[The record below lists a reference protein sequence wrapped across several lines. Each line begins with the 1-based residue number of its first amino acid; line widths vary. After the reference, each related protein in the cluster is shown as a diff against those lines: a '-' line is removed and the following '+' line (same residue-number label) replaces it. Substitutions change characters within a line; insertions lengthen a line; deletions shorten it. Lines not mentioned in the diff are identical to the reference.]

1 MKSTKM
7 GGKKEI
13 PLCTLLV
20 LKNYSNKNKLLTQ
33 AEIINHLEN
42 DYDIFA
48 ERKSISSAI
57 DILETN
63 GFPVRKLD
71 KGSYYEGIFTD
82 GELKLLVDSILFS
95 KNISKEESKILID
108 KLKNEGGESFSK
120 MVKSIHC
127 LDTIKH
133 SNQTDFFDKIELLA
147 IAIEEQ
153 KQVSFSYRNL
163 DRNTQVF
170 DKHFNTDIVVNPY
183 QLVCVNGFYYL
194 LGLRGKSDEISHYRV
209 DRIFDLKTTEN
220 VSDISLKHLVSDKN
234 LGKYLDSHPYMED
247 GAVIDVE
254 VRFANRFLEYMEDFF
269 GESLKI
275 KQRENIEKGIFDNIA
290 TISVTKYEIIQWAL
304 LNPDKATIISPQKIR
319 DVISMQSQLL
329 YEKYNSTKEDIYGAN
344 LRSAQRSGELVLDD
358 ISLIGKVDYKAQGIK
373 SKDFWLKDVRK
384 VKIRKVETINF
395 DFLKDYKYCN
405 EIWLTSVDVDDLSVL
420 KELPYLE
427 RIEIVNT
434 GLKTLDFLRECKN
447 IRAVALYGNEIDDFS
462 PLYDI
467 PHLEYLEFPNYEK
480 MLIDIKKLKTKNPN
494 IKINFV
500 EKPYEIGKL
509 TQEMIFNLNANWSIN
524 AKSNLFFTIKRDSE
538 EEKTYFSYPYPANIM
553 FDIFGKKLG
562 DEDKK
567 RVAKNILSKTS
578 LERNIFEA
586 LDCLDYEK
594 KNIVIDLYKN
604 YMTLHEIGIKN
615 KLSSDD
621 VFQKWQTAIRKLRNP
636 YNIKKLAKFYPKF
649 DENGNIVY

>member
-1 MKSTKM
+1 
-7 GGKKEI
+7 
-13 PLCTLLV
+13 
-20 LKNYSNKNKLLTQ
+20 
-33 AEIINHLEN
+33 
-42 DYDIFA
+42 
-48 ERKSISSAI
+48 
-57 DILETN
+57 
-63 GFPVRKLD
+63 
-71 KGSYYEGIFTD
+71 
-82 GELKLLVDSILFS
+82 
-95 KNISKEESKILID
+95 
-108 KLKNEGGESFSK
+108 

-127 LDTIKH
+127 LDAIKH

-163 DRNTQVF
+163 DRNTHVF

-194 LGLRGKSDEISHYRV
+194 LGLRNRSNEISHYRV

-254 VRFANRFLEYMEDFF
+254 VRFQNRFLEYMEDFF

-275 KQRENIEKGIFDNIA
+275 KQRENIEKGVLDNIA
-290 TISVTKYEIIQWAL
+290 IISVTRYEIIQWAL

-329 YEKYNSTKEDIYGAN
+329 YETYNTTKEDIYSAN
-344 LRSAQRSGELVLDD
+344 LRYAKRFGELVLDD
-358 ISLIGKVDYKAQGIK
+358 ISLIGKDDYKSQGIK
-373 SKDFWLKDVRK
+373 SKDYWLKDIKK
-384 VKIRKVETINF
+384 VKIRKVEAINF

-420 KELPYLE
+420 KELPHLE

-434 GLKTLDFLRECKN
+434 GLKTLDFLRECKS
-447 IRAVALYGNEIDDFS
+447 IRAVALYGNDIDDFS

-467 PHLEYLEFPNYEK
+467 PNLEYLEFPNYEK

-509 TQEMIFNLNANWSIN
+509 TQEMIFNLNANWSTQS
-524 AKSNLFFTIKRDSE
+524 KSELFFTYEKDSE

-553 FDIFGKKLG
+553 FDIFCKKLG

-604 YMTLHEIGIKN
+604 YMTLHEIGIKS

-636 YNIKKLAKFYPKF
+636 YDSKKLAKFYPKF
-649 DENGNIVY
+649 DENGNIV